1 MWRPPDWEGLVE
13 ARIKEVNSKNPIVV
27 SIKDNMEAGADAML
41 EALKG
46 ETYGKVPKG
55 TTTIHLTFMTQ
66 KPYLFIL
73 IPDEEAD
80 DSKV

>member
-1 MWRPPDWEGLVE
+1 MWRPEKDWDKETLDKYLIMSGWKPVNMQGALSLVNY
-13 ARIKEVNSKNPIVV
+13 V
-27 SIKDNMEAGADAML
+27 ADAML

-73 IPDEEAD
+73 IPDE
-80 DSKV
+80 K